1 MDDRPAVDGAS
12 AREAFGMSS
21 AYIEPRTTVEHRLVA
36 LWGTGLGGIGAGI
49 EPIGVEDDF
58 FELGGD
64 SLLAAE
70 LQLAIDT
77 EFGVEVPA
85 AALFLTPT
93 IAALAE
99 AVESAAK
106 NGATTGPGTPRPE
119 RGREP
124 QPEPKPQPQSEP
136 GQ

>member
-36 LWGTGLGGIGAGI
+36 LWGTGLGGIGVDV
-49 EPIGVEDDF
+49 EPIGVDDDF

-106 NGATTGPGTPRPE
+106 NGATTGPGTPHS
-119 RGREP
+119 
-124 QPEPKPQPQSEP
+124 QPELHPAPHPHPPSDPEP
-136 GQ
+136 EQ